1 MARILLFLMKCILG
15 LLATLGL
22 LLVVAVIGGWL
33 FWQQLAEWRTAD
45 HDALPDR
52 IVLKLD
58 LAEGLRDGPA
68 EGPLALV
75 GFDTTPSF
83 RDLAQTLEAAAT
95 DERVAG
101 IVLRLGYGNL
111 SAAQA
116 QELRSILMRFRDGE
130 RFVLGFAEAFGEAGD
145 GNEHYHLA
153 TASNEVW
160 LQPSGTLDLIGYQLQ
175 QPFLRDL
182 LEEWDITLRGDQRQ
196 QWKDLIDTA
205 VRDELSPP
213 VRENLQAVVDSLYEQ
228 LATAVA
234 EGRGLTPAEARRRID
249 SGPYS
254 APEALEAGLV
264 DRLGYRA
271 DFEKA
276 ALELAGEGA
285 DFLDVLDYL
294 DSLPEEEG
302 SESRIALL
310 HLQGAIQ
317 LGGGSDPLGTTSAGM
332 EKVVDSLRAAADDA
346 EIAAIVLR
354 IDSPGGSA
362 VASDMVWHE
371 IRRIREEGKPV
382 VISLGSIAASGGYY
396 IAVAGHPLLAQPG
409 TLTGSVGVAGGK
421 PVLEDFWPHLGLT
434 WDGVQAGPNADIWS
448 LNSDFSP
455 QQWRKFQSYLDQTF
469 EDFTRKVSEG
479 RELEGEALEAVIG
492 GRIFTGEQALEA
504 GLVDA
509 LGGLPEAAAAAA
521 EAVGLDPD
529 AGYRLVDYPEAGAG
543 YEQLM
548 NLVLEQAPGTQAS
561 LEGLLALTHRLA
573 PLVEA
578 LNGLTADPRQKLLQA
593 PEVGT
598 R

>member
-22 LLVVAVIGGWL
+22 LVVVALVGGWL
-33 FWQQLAEWRTAD
+33 FWQQLVEWRTAGR
-45 HDALPDR
+45 DALPDR

-75 GFDTTPSF
+75 GLDNTPSF
-83 RDLAQTLEAAAT
+83 RDVVQTLEEAAE

-101 IVLRLGYGNL
+101 VVLRLGYGNL
-111 SAAQA
+111 SPAQA
-116 QELRSILMRFRDGE
+116 QELRAILTRFRDGE
-130 RFVLGFAEAFGEAGD
+130 RFAMGFAEAFGEAGD

-153 TASNEVW
+153 TALNEVW
-160 LQPSGTLDLIGYQLQ
+160 LQPSGTLDLVGYQLQ
-175 QPFLRDL
+175 QPFVRNL
-182 LEEWDITLRGDQRQ
+182 LEDWDIALRADQRQ
-196 QWKDLIDTA
+196 QWKGFVDTA
-205 VRDELSPP
+205 LREDLSPP

-234 EGRGLTPAEARRRID
+234 EGRGLTPAEARSRID
-249 SGPYS
+249 SGPYT
-254 APEALEAGLV
+254 APEALEAGLI
-264 DRLGYRA
+264 DHLGYRS

-276 ALELAGEGA
+276 SLGLAGEEA
-285 DFLDVLDYL
+285 DFLDLLDYL
-294 DSLPEEEG
+294 DAVPDEER

-310 HLQGAIQ
+310 HLDGAIQ
-317 LGGGSDPLGTTSAGM
+317 LGGGSDPFGTATAGM
-332 EKVVDSLRAAADDA
+332 EKVVESLRAAADD
-346 EIAAIVLR
+346 EDVSAIVLR

-371 IRRIREEGKPV
+371 IRRIREEIKPV

-409 TLTGSVGVAGGK
+409 TLTGSIGVAGGK
-421 PVLEDFWPHLGLT
+421 PVLEDFWPHLGLD
-434 WDGVQAGPNADIWS
+434 WDGVQAGRNADIWS

-455 QQWRKFQSYLDQTF
+455 EQWRKFQGYLDQTF
-469 EDFTRKVSEG
+469 EDFTRKVAEG
-479 RELEGEALEAVIG
+479 RGLEGSALEAVIG

-521 EAVGLDPD
+521 QEAGLDPET
-529 AGYRLVDYPEAGAG
+529 GFRLVDYPVAGG
-543 YEQLM
+543 SYEEVLD
-548 NLVLEQAPGTQAS
+548 LVLGGAPGTPS
-561 LEGLLALTHRLA
+561 GLKSLLAVADRLA
-573 PLVEA
+573 PLVKA
-578 LNGLTADPRQKLLQA
+578 FSGLAADPRQNLLQA
-593 PEVGT
+593 PEVRT